1 MRIALDVMGGDHAPD
16 SVVAGAIDASEEGIL
31 HPGQTILVG
40 DKDAIQK
47 CVAGHGFE
55 FCLVEDLLKDLPSED
70 SKVFP
75 IFHASQVVE
84 MDDKPAKVLRQKR
97 DSSMAVAT
105 ALVKQGIADGVIS
118 AGNTGA
124 MVASAMMQL
133 KSLEGVR
140 RPGIAVTIEGE
151 DGPFTVIDVGANIA
165 PKPLHLFHYGIM
177 GSTLSH
183 EKYGKKEPRVG
194 LLNIGDEEGKG
205 NALAKEAQEL
215 FRGSGLNYKGNI
227 EGQDVFL
234 GVCDVIVT
242 EGFVGNVLL
251 KLSEGLAT
259 HLLHVV
265 REELIR
271 SGVRPQVLESS
282 LQAIVMRT
290 DFSEYGGAHLLGVE
304 GNVTICH
311 GRSGRRAIKNAIKLT
326 SDAVILQIND
336 KIVQEIR
343 RCEAIA

>member
-1 MRIALDVMGGDHAPD
+1 MRIALDAMGGDHAPE
-16 SVVAGAIDASEEGIL
+16 SVVAGAIDASEKGIL
-31 HPGQTILVG
+31 HAGQMILVG
-40 DKDAIQK
+40 DQVAIQK
-47 CVAGHGFE
+47 CIQDRNKQA
-55 FCLVEDLLKDLPSED
+55 CLVEDLLADLPSVE
-70 SKVFP
+70 SEVFP
-75 IFHASQVVE
+75 VFHASQVVG
-84 MDDKPAKVLRQKR
+84 MHDKPAMALRQKR
-97 DSSMAVAT
+97 DSSLAVAT
-105 ALVKQGIADGVIS
+105 ALVKQGVADGIVS

-165 PKPLHLFHYGIM
+165 PQAKHLLHYGIM
-177 GSTLSH
+177 GSTLSRV
-183 EKYGKKEPRVG
+183 KYGKEEPRVG

-205 NALAKEAQEL
+205 NALAKEAQGL
-215 FRGSGLNYKGNI
+215 FRDSGLNYKGNI

-271 SGVRPQVLESS
+271 AGVRPQVLESS
-282 LQAIVMRT
+282 LDAIVRRT
-290 DFSEYGGAHLLGVE
+290 DYSEYGGALLLGVE

-311 GRSGRRAIKNAIKLT
+311 GRSGRRAIMNAIRVT
-326 SDAVILQIND
+326 ADAVILQINE